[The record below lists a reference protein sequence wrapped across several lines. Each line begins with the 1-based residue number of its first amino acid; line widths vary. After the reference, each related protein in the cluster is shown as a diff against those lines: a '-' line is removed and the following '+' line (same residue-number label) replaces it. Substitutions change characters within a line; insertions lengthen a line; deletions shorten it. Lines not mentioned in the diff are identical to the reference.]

1 MIFIVNSIKDYNFPT
16 ILQIGKKYPMP
27 LRFIFTKGI
36 AMFKPAIVKDREK
49 NAKILTMNNVL
60 NDQKYH
66 EVLQN
71 SKILHA

>member
-1 MIFIVNSIKDYNFPT
+1 
-16 ILQIGKKYPMP
+16 MP
-27 LRFIFTKGI
+27 LRFVFNKGI

-66 EVLQN
+66 EVPQN

>member
-1 MIFIVNSIKDYNFPT
+1 
-16 ILQIGKKYPMP
+16 MP
-27 LRFIFTKGI
+27 LRFVFNKGI
-36 AMFKPAIVKDREK
+36 AMFKAAIVKDREK

-71 SKILHA
+71 SKMLHA